1 MNKIYKTVWNAVRHC
16 LVVVNEAAKSLGGQ
30 SSGSGHQKG
39 YVCLSHAA
47 SSGMQSKKCLQ
58 TKKSVLTLIIA
69 SLFWGFAHSSSALE
83 LVVDDGDYT
92 GDILSN
98 YDRIIF
104 NQKVDNIHLQGVES
118 PNGFM
123 FIYSTQKAEINNLPG
138 GTNPYDYPMGV
149 YAFTPTYNINGGLH
163 LSGGGLGAPG
173 VINGDIIIEGHVTD
187 EQMANWVTP
196 SSEVHKVAGSIF
208 FGASYDLG
216 GAVVN
221 GDIKASVVE
230 SSSHQPHKIDDS
242 YYQNGRAVS
251 GLTVKGNLET
261 DYLIIDS
268 SNPNSEYY
276 DTFTSYLE
284 VHGTTHVKKNA
295 YLSGQEVMNTLIVD
309 GTLYNAF
316 GTYLYKPNLAVNNDD
331 PEAIH
336 GLQPPDFVS
345 LKVETLDAKNI
356 VNASNLFVGT
366 LTNDRE
372 QTYNQTYGTIRVTN
386 NWFRDSVINMSGG
399 YIDEASLGPD
409 KNLGINNVF
418 NITGGTLIVGDL
430 NFDSTVNLSQDGKIQ
445 TDIESIFINPDGDP
459 EALNYVSLNA
469 SEPESVKASLTKWFT
484 NYVAGTLR
492 TDLEDHVN
500 FNGGSIVVSGFGR
513 ITQTQYDDLMEAFKE
528 AFLLFSTI
536 APL

>member
-1 MNKIYKTVWNAVRHC
+1 MNRIYKTIWNAARGC
-16 LVVVNEAAKSLGGQ
+16 LVVVNEAVKTLGGQ
-30 SSGSGHQKG
+30 SSGGRAKQGNQHLAAPVKPLHLKNS
-39 YVCLSHAA
+39 LSH
-47 SSGMQSKKCLQ
+47 KKTALAVAIATLFFGFANTTFAKQ
-58 TKKSVLTLIIA
+58 LVVQDGNYTGGVLT
-69 SLFWGFAHSSSALE
+69 
-83 LVVDDGDYT
+83 D
-92 GDILSN
+92 

-104 NQKVDNIHLQGVES
+104 NQRVDNIHLQGVES

-123 FIYSTQKAEINNLPG
+123 FIYCTEKAQIG
-138 GTNPYDYPMGV
+138 GVNPYDYPMGI
-149 YAFTPTYNINGGLH
+149 YAFAPTYNIDGDLH
-163 LSGGGLGAPG
+163 LSGGGLNAPG

-187 EQMANWVTP
+187 RQMANWITP
-196 SSEVHKVAGSIF
+196 SSEVNKVAGSLF

-242 YYQNGRAVS
+242 YYQNGRVVS

-261 DYLIIDS
+261 DYLIIDT
-268 SNPNSEYY
+268 SNPNSKYY
-276 DTFTSYLE
+276 DNFTSYLE

-316 GTYLYKPNLAVNNDD
+316 GTYLYKPNLSVNNGD

-399 YIDEASLGPD
+399 YIDEVSLGPD

-430 NFDSTVNLSQDGKIQ
+430 NFDSTVNLSKDGKIQ
-445 TDIESIFINPDGDP
+445 TEIESIFINPDGDP

-469 SEPESVKASLTKWFT
+469 SEPESVKQSLTKWFT
-484 NYVAGTLR
+484 NYEAGTLR

-500 FNGGSIVVSGFGR
+500 FNGGSIVISGFGK
-513 ITQTQYDDLMEAFKE
+513 ITETQYRDLMEAFKD
-528 AFLLFSTI
+528 ALFGCFKYRFSFV
-536 APL
+536 